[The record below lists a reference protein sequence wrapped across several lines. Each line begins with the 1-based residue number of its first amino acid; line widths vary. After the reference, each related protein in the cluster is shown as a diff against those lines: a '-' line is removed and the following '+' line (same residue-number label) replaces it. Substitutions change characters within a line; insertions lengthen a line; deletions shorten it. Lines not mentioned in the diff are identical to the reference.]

1 MPLSVQEKNQI
12 AQGGTAVAQIAIAE
26 GAGLGLL
33 GTGLLGVA
41 FLPLIAGLTAQQTR
55 VRFPQLSPM
64 DIGRAARAAG
74 SGFSISSD
82 PFFGD
87 VVISR
92 PEQAPFL
99 AQLVRSSAERRFAA
113 TQDFSDLLV
122 LRQGVIE
129 GLEETAVERGFARE
143 VDPALRGGVFRETE
157 DAPLQFIEGN
167 FLP

>member
-1 MPLSVQEKNQI
+1 MPLSVEQKNQI
-12 AQGGTAVAQIAIAE
+12 AQGATTVGQIAIAE

-33 GTGLLGVA
+33 GTGFLGIA
-41 FLPLIAGLTAQQTR
+41 FLPIIAGISAQLNR
-55 VRFPQLSPM
+55 VRFPQLSTG

-74 SGFSISSD
+74 SGFALSSD

-99 AQLVRSSAERRFAA
+99 DELVRSSAERRFLA
-113 TQDFSDLLV
+113 TQDFSEFFDV
-122 LRQGVIE
+122 RQGVIE
-129 GLEETAVERGFARE
+129 GLEETAFERGFARE

-157 DAPLQFIEGN
+157 EAPLQFLEGN